1 MKLRKLKFKDAESM
15 YEWMMD
21 YECNRNFRFDSTKIT
36 LESCKNFIEKSL
48 SDKENL
54 NLAIVNENDE
64 YLGTISLKNINYN
77 DLNAEYA
84 ISVRKEYHGT
94 GVAKK
99 ATQELL
105 KYAFEEL
112 HLNKVYLNVLSE
124 NIRAIKFYEK
134 IGFEYEGE
142 FKKHLRINSEY
153 KDLKWYCFLKE
164 NYSKQEKD
172 DYGTI

>member
-1 MKLRKLKFKDAESM
+1 MKLRKLKVKDAKFM
-15 YEWMMD
+15 YEWMTD
-21 YECNRNFRFDSTKIT
+21 YECNRNFRFDPQKIT
-36 LESCKNFIEKSL
+36 LKSCENFIETSIQ
-48 SDKENL
+48 DKENL

-84 ISVRKEYHGT
+84 ISVRKNFHGT
-94 GVAKK
+94 GVAKD
-99 ATQELL
+99 ATLEVL

-112 HLNKVYLNVLSE
+112 KLNKVYLNVLSE

-134 IGFEYEGE
+134 IGFTYEGE

-153 KDLKWYCFLKE
+153 KDLKWYGFLKE
-164 NYSKQEKD
+164 
-172 DYGTI
+172 DYRK